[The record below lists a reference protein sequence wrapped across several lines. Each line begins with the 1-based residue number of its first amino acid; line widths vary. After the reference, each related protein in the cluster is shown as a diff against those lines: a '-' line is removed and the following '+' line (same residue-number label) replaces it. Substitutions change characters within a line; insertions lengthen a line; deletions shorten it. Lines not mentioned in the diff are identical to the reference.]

1 MQTSELG
8 RLQVLAGVIEHQSQ
22 YLPPVKLTES
32 ELADYELFWE
42 SEMANIDLSQLTEA
56 ESGIAQKVL
65 GYLKKFTLKVWAGVS
80 KAGEVVFKNL
90 NKMVWFTISKLLLKP
105 FNALL
110 VGLGVGGT
118 VVYKALVDKLD
129 MTIMGKEFNFGSDIN
144 SAVLGTIE
152 SGWDKLIAFIQSY
165 EPQNVGG
172 AAIEVLTET
181 LAAGLKA
188 IGVTIPI
195 AIEATTSVGQWLL
208 TLGLGNVAVIMSWLY
223 LIGGS
228 MYLFDKVKGVM
239 AGAFKNRL
247 IKDVEAEVSTFKDQQ
262 STPQPSSSQPTVS
275 PQEPRL

>member
-1 MQTSELG
+1 MQTKELS

-32 ELADYELFWE
+32 ELAEFELFWE

-90 NKMVWFTISKLLLKP
+90 NKMVWFTISHLLLKP

-118 VVYKALVDKLD
+118 VVYQTLVNKLD

-152 SGWDKLIAFIQSY
+152 SSWDKLIAFVKSY

-172 AAIEVLTET
+172 AAIEVITET
-181 LAAGLKA
+181 IAAGLQA
-188 IGVTIPI
+188 IGVAIPV
-195 AIEATTSVGQWLL
+195 ALEATTTVGQWLL
-208 TLGLGNVAVIMSWLY
+208 SLGLSNVAVIVSWLY

-228 MYLFDKVKGVM
+228 KYLFDKTKDIM
-239 AGAFKNRL
+239 AGSLKNRL
-247 IKDVEAEVSTFKDQQ
+247 IKDVEAETKALSNDDQSAGNIAKIPNQ
-262 STPQPSSSQPTVS
+262 TKI
-275 PQEPRL
+275 

>member
-1 MQTSELG
+1 MQTKELS

-32 ELADYELFWE
+32 ELADFELFWE

-90 NKMVWFTISKLLLKP
+90 NKMVWFTISHLLLKP

-118 VVYKALVDKLD
+118 VVYQTLVNKLD

-152 SGWDKLIAFIQSY
+152 SGWDKLIAFVQSY

-172 AAIEVLTET
+172 AAIEVITET
-181 LAAGLKA
+181 IAAGLQA
-188 IGVTIPI
+188 IGVAIPV
-195 AIEATTSVGQWLL
+195 ALEATATVGQWLL
-208 TLGLGNVAVIMSWLY
+208 SLGLGNVAVIVSWLY

-228 MYLFDKVKGVM
+228 KYLFDKTKDIM
-239 AGAFKNRL
+239 AGSLKNRL
-247 IKDVEAEVSTFKDQQ
+247 IKDVEAETKALSNDDQSAGNIAKIPNQ
-262 STPQPSSSQPTVS
+262 TKI
-275 PQEPRL
+275 

>member
-56 ESGIAQKVL
+56 ESGMAQKIL

-90 NKMVWFTISKLLLKP
+90 NKMVWFTISHLLLKP

-110 VGLGVGGT
+110 VGLGIGGT

-129 MTIMGKEFNFGSDIN
+129 MTIFGKEFTFGSDLN
-144 SAVLGTIE
+144 SAVVDTIE
-152 SGWDKLIAFIQSY
+152 KGWDSLIAFVQSY
-165 EPQNVGG
+165 EPTNVGG
-172 AAIEVLTET
+172 AAFEVITET
-181 LAAGLKA
+181 IAAGLQA
-188 IGVTIPI
+188 IGVAIPL
-195 AIEATTSVGQWLL
+195 ALEATASVGQWLL
-208 TLGLGNVAVIMSWLY
+208 SIGLTNVAVIVSWLY
-223 LIGGS
+223 LIGGTK
-228 MYLFDKVKGVM
+228 YLFDKAKALLGPSLKSVLVKE
-239 AGAFKNRL
+239 
-247 IKDVEAEVSTFKDQQ
+247 VEAETKALSNDDQSAGNIAKIPNQ
-262 STPQPSSSQPTVS
+262 TKNV
-275 PQEPRL
+275 

>member
-1 MQTSELG
+1 MQTKELS

-32 ELADYELFWE
+32 ELAEFELFWE

-90 NKMVWFTISKLLLKP
+90 NKMVWFTISHLLLKP

-118 VVYKALVDKLD
+118 VVYQTLVNKLD

-152 SGWDKLIAFIQSY
+152 SGWDKFIAFVKSY

-172 AAIEVLTET
+172 AAIEVITET
-181 LAAGLKA
+181 IAAGLQA
-188 IGVTIPI
+188 IGVAIPV
-195 AIEATTSVGQWLL
+195 ALEATTTVGQWLL
-208 TLGLGNVAVIMSWLY
+208 SLGLSNVAVIVSWLY

-228 MYLFDKVKGVM
+228 KYLFDKTKDIM
-239 AGAFKNRL
+239 AGSLKNRL
-247 IKDVEAEVSTFKDQQ
+247 IKDVEAETKALSNDDQSAGNIAKIPNQ
-262 STPQPSSSQPTVS
+262 TKI
-275 PQEPRL
+275 

>member
-1 MQTSELG
+1 MQTKELS

-32 ELADYELFWE
+32 ELADFELFWE

-90 NKMVWFTISKLLLKP
+90 NKMVWFTISHLLLKP

-118 VVYKALVDKLD
+118 VVYQTLVNKLD

-152 SGWDKLIAFIQSY
+152 SGWDKFIAFVKSY
-165 EPQNVGG
+165 EPQNIGG
-172 AAIEVLTET
+172 AAIEVITET
-181 LAAGLKA
+181 IAAGLQA
-188 IGVTIPI
+188 IGVAIPV
-195 AIEATTSVGQWLL
+195 ALEATTTVGQWLL
-208 TLGLGNVAVIMSWLY
+208 SLGLSNVAVIVSWLY

-228 MYLFDKVKGVM
+228 KYLFDKTKDIM
-239 AGAFKNRL
+239 AGSLKNRL
-247 IKDVEAEVSTFKDQQ
+247 IKDVEAETKALSNDDQSAGNIAKIPNQ
-262 STPQPSSSQPTVS
+262 TKI
-275 PQEPRL
+275 

>member
-1 MQTSELG
+1 MQTKELS

-32 ELADYELFWE
+32 ELADFELFWE

-90 NKMVWFTISKLLLKP
+90 NKMVWFTISHLLLKP

-118 VVYKALVDKLD
+118 VVYQTLVNKLD
-129 MTIMGKEFNFGSDIN
+129 VTIMGKEFNFGSDIN

-152 SGWDKLIAFIQSY
+152 SGWDKLIAFVQSY

-172 AAIEVLTET
+172 AAIEVITET
-181 LAAGLKA
+181 IAAGLQA
-188 IGVTIPI
+188 IGVAIPV
-195 AIEATTSVGQWLL
+195 ALEATATVGQWLL
-208 TLGLGNVAVIMSWLY
+208 SLGLGNVAVIVSWLY

-228 MYLFDKVKGVM
+228 KYLFDKAKDIM
-239 AGAFKNRL
+239 AGSLKNRL
-247 IKDVEAEVSTFKDQQ
+247 IKDVEAETKALSNDDQSAGNIAKIPNQ
-262 STPQPSSSQPTVS
+262 TKI
-275 PQEPRL
+275 

>member
-1 MQTSELG
+1 MQTKELS

-32 ELADYELFWE
+32 ELAEFELFWE

-90 NKMVWFTISKLLLKP
+90 NKMVWFTISHLLLKP

-118 VVYKALVDKLD
+118 VVYQTLVNKLD

-152 SGWDKLIAFIQSY
+152 SGWDKFIAFVKSY
-165 EPQNVGG
+165 EPQNIGG
-172 AAIEVLTET
+172 AAIEVITET
-181 LAAGLKA
+181 IAAGLQA
-188 IGVTIPI
+188 IGVAIPV
-195 AIEATTSVGQWLL
+195 ALEATTTVGQWLL
-208 TLGLGNVAVIMSWLY
+208 SLGLSNVAVIVSWLY

-228 MYLFDKVKGVM
+228 KYLFDKTKDIM
-239 AGAFKNRL
+239 AGSLKNRL
-247 IKDVEAEVSTFKDQQ
+247 IKDVEAETKALSNDDQSAGNIAKIPNQ
-262 STPQPSSSQPTVS
+262 TKI
-275 PQEPRL
+275 

>member
-1 MQTSELG
+1 MQTKELS

-32 ELADYELFWE
+32 ELADFELFWE

-90 NKMVWFTISKLLLKP
+90 NKMVWFTISHLLLKP

-118 VVYKALVDKLD
+118 VVYQTLVDKLD

-152 SGWDKLIAFIQSY
+152 SGWDKLIAFVQSY

-172 AAIEVLTET
+172 AAIEVITET
-181 LAAGLKA
+181 IAAGLQA
-188 IGVTIPI
+188 IGVAIPV
-195 AIEATTSVGQWLL
+195 ALEATATVGQWLL
-208 TLGLGNVAVIMSWLY
+208 SLGLGNVAVIVSWLY

-228 MYLFDKVKGVM
+228 KYLFDKAKDIM
-239 AGAFKNRL
+239 AGSLKNRL
-247 IKDVEAEVSTFKDQQ
+247 IKDVEAETKALSNDDQSAGNIAKIPNQ
-262 STPQPSSSQPTVS
+262 TKI
-275 PQEPRL
+275 

>member
-1 MQTSELG
+1 MQTKELS

-32 ELADYELFWE
+32 ELAEFELFWE

-90 NKMVWFTISKLLLKP
+90 NKMVWFTISHLLLKP

-118 VVYKALVDKLD
+118 VVYQTLVNKLD

-152 SGWDKLIAFIQSY
+152 SGWDKFIAFVKSY

-172 AAIEVLTET
+172 AAIEVITET
-181 LAAGLKA
+181 IAAGLQA
-188 IGVTIPI
+188 IGVAIPV
-195 AIEATTSVGQWLL
+195 ALEATTTVGQWLL
-208 TLGLGNVAVIMSWLY
+208 SLGLGNVAVIVSWLY

-228 MYLFDKVKGVM
+228 KYLFDKTKDIM
-239 AGAFKNRL
+239 AGSLKNRL
-247 IKDVEAEVSTFKDQQ
+247 IKDVEAETKALSNDDQSAGNIAKIPNQ
-262 STPQPSSSQPTVS
+262 TKI
-275 PQEPRL
+275 

>member
-1 MQTSELG
+1 MQTKELS

-32 ELADYELFWE
+32 ELADFELFWE

-90 NKMVWFTISKLLLKP
+90 NKMVWFTISHLLLKP

-118 VVYKALVDKLD
+118 VVYQTLVNKLD

-152 SGWDKLIAFIQSY
+152 SSWDKLIAFVKSY

-172 AAIEVLTET
+172 AAIEVITET
-181 LAAGLKA
+181 IAAGLQA
-188 IGVTIPI
+188 IGVAIPV
-195 AIEATTSVGQWLL
+195 ALEATTTVGQWLL
-208 TLGLGNVAVIMSWLY
+208 SLGLSNVAVIVSWLY

-228 MYLFDKVKGVM
+228 KYLFDKTKDIM
-239 AGAFKNRL
+239 AGSLKNRL
-247 IKDVEAEVSTFKDQQ
+247 IKDVEAETKALSNDDQSAGNIAKIPNQ
-262 STPQPSSSQPTVS
+262 TKI
-275 PQEPRL
+275 

>member
-1 MQTSELG
+1 MQTKELS
-8 RLQVLAGVIEHQSQ
+8 RLQVLAGVIEHQNQ

-32 ELADYELFWE
+32 ELADFELFWE

-90 NKMVWFTISKLLLKP
+90 NKMVWFTISHLLLKP

-118 VVYKALVDKLD
+118 VVYQTLVNKLD

-152 SGWDKLIAFIQSY
+152 SGWDKLIAFVQSY

-172 AAIEVLTET
+172 AAIEVITET
-181 LAAGLKA
+181 LAVGLQA
-188 IGVTIPI
+188 IGVAIPV
-195 AIEATTSVGQWLL
+195 ALEATATVGQWLL
-208 TLGLGNVAVIMSWLY
+208 SLGLGNVAVIVSWLY

-228 MYLFDKVKGVM
+228 KYLFDKT
-239 AGAFKNRL
+239 
-247 IKDVEAEVSTFKDQQ
+247 S
-262 STPQPSSSQPTVS
+262 TVS
-275 PQEPRL
+275 LDVVFLFNELSQR